1 VDNRKLTWFGRV
13 RDSDIYYSFIKSP
26 TAIVST
32 VILIIIFFCSF
43 FVELVTPYNPFDP
56 SSLSLMDAFTPP
68 SWTEDGLAKFILGT
82 DGQGRDML
90 STILYG
96 SRISLIVGFSAII
109 FSLVLGV
116 SLGLTAGYFGGKYE
130 MIVMR
135 LTDVQL
141 TVPSILMAL
150 LVDGIARG
158 IISREMHDEM
168 AIYVLIFAI
177 GISEWPQFARVS
189 RAATL
194 VEKNKDYVS
203 ASTIIGVSNIII
215 MFKHILPNILRPV
228 LVIGT
233 IGLALAI
240 LAEST
245 LSFLGVGVPP
255 TTPSLGTLIRLGN
268 DFLFSGEWWI
278 TFFPAIF
285 LVILAFSINLL
296 GDWMRDTLNPKLKR
310 MVSSIAIID
319 KIKSK
324 VKEEPINV
332 FNEAINNIKPT
343 VEVRS
348 RRVGGATYQVPVEVK
363 SKRSQALAFRWLIDA
378 SRKRKDK
385 KMSDKIFNEIFDAYQ
400 NRGSAIKKKED
411 THKMAESNKAFA
423 HYRW

>member
-1 VDNRKLTWFGRV
+1 MDNNDLTTWDRIQ
-13 RDSDIYYSFIKSP
+13 DSDIYYSFTKSP
-26 TAIVST
+26 TAIISS
-32 VILIIIFFCSF
+32 VILLIIFFCSF
-43 FVELVTPYNPFDP
+43 FVEIITPYNPFDP
-56 SSLSLMDAFTPP
+56 SSLSLMEAFTPP
-68 SWTEDGLAKFILGT
+68 SWTEEGMSKYILGT

-109 FSLVLGV
+109 FSLILGV
-116 SLGLTAGYFGGKYE
+116 GLGLTAGYFGGKYE
-130 MIVMR
+130 MFVMR

-203 ASTIIGVSNIII
+203 ASTIIGVPNIII
-215 MFKHILPNILRPV
+215 MFKHILPNILRPI

-240 LAEST
+240 IAEST

-296 GDWMRDTLNPKLKR
+296 GDWMRDTLNPRLK
-310 MVSSIAIID
+310 
-319 KIKSK
+319 K
-324 VKEEPINV
+324 
-332 FNEAINNIKPT
+332 
-343 VEVRS
+343 
-348 RRVGGATYQVPVEVK
+348 
-363 SKRSQALAFRWLIDA
+363 
-378 SRKRKDK
+378 
-385 KMSDKIFNEIFDAYQ
+385 
-400 NRGSAIKKKED
+400 
-411 THKMAESNKAFA
+411 
-423 HYRW
+423 

>member
-1 VDNRKLTWFGRV
+1 MDNNQ
-13 RDSDIYYSFIKSP
+13 SDLLIRIRNSDVYFSFKKSP
-26 TAIVST
+26 TAIISSL
-32 VILIIIFFCSF
+32 ILAIIFFCSF
-43 FVELVTPYNPFDP
+43 FVELVVPYNPFDP
-56 SSLSLMDAFTPP
+56 SSLSLMEAFTPP
-68 SWTEDGLAKFILGT
+68 SWTEDGLSKFILGT

-96 SRISLIVGFSAII
+96 SRISLIVGFSAIL

-116 SLGLTAGYFGGKYE
+116 ALGLTAGYFGGKYE
-130 MIVMR
+130 MFVMR

-194 VEKNKDYVS
+194 VEKNKDYVA
-203 ASTIIGVSNIII
+203 ASTIIGVSNLVV
-215 MFKHILPNILRPV
+215 MFKHILPNIMRPI

-240 LAEST
+240 LAEAT

-285 LVILAFSINLL
+285 LVLLAFSINLL
-296 GDWMRDTLNPKLKR
+296 GDWMRDTLNPKL
-310 MVSSIAIID
+310 
-319 KIKSK
+319 
-324 VKEEPINV
+324 N
-332 FNEAINNIKPT
+332 
-343 VEVRS
+343 
-348 RRVGGATYQVPVEVK
+348 
-363 SKRSQALAFRWLIDA
+363 
-378 SRKRKDK
+378 
-385 KMSDKIFNEIFDAYQ
+385 
-400 NRGSAIKKKED
+400 
-411 THKMAESNKAFA
+411 
-423 HYRW
+423 

>member
-1 VDNRKLTWFGRV
+1 MFFSNTYNKINNT
-13 RDSDIYYSFIKSP
+13 DIGYSFFKSKI
-26 TAIVST
+26 AIISLS
-32 VILIIIFFCSF
+32 IFLIIFICSF
-43 FVELVTPYNPFDP
+43 LANFVAPYDPFDP
-56 SSLSLMDAFTPP
+56 LNVSLMDAFIPP
-68 SWTEDGLAKFILGT
+68 VWSDGGSSNFLLGT
-82 DGQGRDML
+82 DQQGRDML
-90 STILYG
+90 STMIYG
-96 SRISLIVGFSAII
+96 SRISLIVGFASILFAM
-109 FSLVLGV
+109 VLGV
-116 SLGLTAGYFGGKYE
+116 FLGITSGYIGGRYE
-130 MIVMR
+130 IFVMR

-141 TVPSILMAL
+141 TIPSILMAL

-203 ASTIIGVSNIII
+203 ASSIIGVSNLLI
-215 MFKHILPNILRPV
+215 MFKHILPNIMRPI

-240 LAEST
+240 IAEST

-296 GDWMRDTLNPKLKR
+296 GDWMRDTLNPRLK
-310 MVSSIAIID
+310 
-319 KIKSK
+319 K
-324 VKEEPINV
+324 
-332 FNEAINNIKPT
+332 
-343 VEVRS
+343 
-348 RRVGGATYQVPVEVK
+348 
-363 SKRSQALAFRWLIDA
+363 
-378 SRKRKDK
+378 
-385 KMSDKIFNEIFDAYQ
+385 
-400 NRGSAIKKKED
+400 
-411 THKMAESNKAFA
+411 
-423 HYRW
+423 